1 MKGAASPASEASV
14 IAVVVPVRLVSDSLP
29 LASVLPDRDRSA
41 GAASDHVDEADQPL
55 RLDGAGSIGEFGW
68 AGAARAHY
76 WVDPAEDVVGLFMA
90 QYLTGPEETNRVFR
104 SVVYQAMAD

>member
-1 MKGAASPASEASV
+1 MPRSKGGLA
-14 IAVVVPVRLVSDSLP
+14 PVRLGSRVLLDVP
-29 LASVLPDRDRSA
+29 AS
-41 GAASDHVDEADQPL
+41 Q
-55 RLDGAGSIGEFGW
+55 GAGSIGEFGW